1 MRMKVLFVFDDQK
14 KSSFFVYD
22 LTSGVNTLLRVSPE
36 IKIKNVTL
44 GELYTQVP
52 IEKFLAYFSVAFS
65 IEVKKYLVLKKA
77 DSLLAIKEAGLEAD
91 GKFAVTIHKDFVAQK
106 NKQYFT
112 KGEHRLSL
120 AEVDAY
126 ISYQIDEDGQL
137 DVFERQ
143 EDIIRLMKRKTVKP
157 RLSSITNNFGT
168 VKEYAGSN
176 LNLKDML
183 KMGTGYL
190 AKGNARM
197 NKINVPA
204 NQTFTVSESV
214 PYHLVSVDW
223 SKNEIKLRSDL
234 QK

>member
-1 MRMKVLFVFDDQK
+1 MKVLFVFDDQK
-14 KSSFFVYD
+14 NSSFFVYD
-22 LTSGVNTLLRVSPE
+22 LSSGINSLLRVSPE

-91 GKFAVTIHKDFVAQK
+91 GKLPVTIYKDFVAQK
-106 NKQYFT
+106 NNQHFT
-112 KGEHRLSL
+112 KGAQRLSL

-168 VKEYAGSN
+168 VKEYSGSN

-204 NQTFTVSESV
+204 NHTFTVSNTA
-214 PYHLVSVDW
+214 PYRLATVDW
-223 SKNEIKLRSDL
+223 SKNEIKLRADL
-234 QK
+234 YK